1 MATKTDAAPK
11 PVTTGQMLEIILQ
24 QLTPEERAVV
34 KWNISSP
41 ERVRRLAEE
50 AVVLDGDSEE
60 LLVADV
66 SPNYVLA
73 FRERPE
79 EFDLIDLM
87 NKRALN
93 WEEFPPPA
101 DPRAVGRAPAEPV
114 NGHAPR
120 RKREPKPKSDKASK

>member
-1 MATKTDAAPK
+1 MATQTTTK
-11 PVTTGQMLEIILQ
+11 PVSVGQMVGIILA
-24 QLTPEERAVV
+24 QLSPEERAVV
-34 KWNISSP
+34 RWNISSP

-50 AVVLDGDSEE
+50 AVVVDGDNEE

-87 NKRALN
+87 NKQALN
-93 WEEFPPPA
+93 WEEFPLPV
-101 DPRAVGRAPAEPV
+101 DPRSVGPAPAEPV

-120 RKREPKPKSDKASK
+120 RKRNPKTESDKASE